1 MKLNKTII
9 GALHLAPLLGYS
21 GCPGKDEIIRLA
33 LDDLKS
39 FQEGG
44 IDAIIYE
51 NNYDLPHTEKISDAN
66 YQLMLA
72 VGKKLNEVANVP
84 LGVNVLW
91 NDYKSALNLAK
102 ELNLSFVRV
111 PVLVDD
117 VETSYGTFFA
127 PMKEVLKYR
136 TKIGADNTL
145 IYADIHV
152 KHSKIVSDYTIEES
166 AKLAIDVGAD
176 GLIITGRWTGDS
188 PDTDDLK
195 RVRRVVGKFPIIIG
209 SGADKNN
216 IKVLTKYADAV
227 IVSTSLKQG
236 PIDSTLT
243 NLSEWSQRISSQKT
257 REFMN
262 IVKR

>member
-84 LGVNVLW
+84 L
-91 NDYKSALNLAK
+91 
-102 ELNLSFVRV
+102 
-111 PVLVDD
+111 
-117 VETSYGTFFA
+117 
-127 PMKEVLKYR
+127 
-136 TKIGADNTL
+136 
-145 IYADIHV
+145 
-152 KHSKIVSDYTIEES
+152 
-166 AKLAIDVGAD
+166 
-176 GLIITGRWTGDS
+176 
-188 PDTDDLK
+188 
-195 RVRRVVGKFPIIIG
+195 
-209 SGADKNN
+209 
-216 IKVLTKYADAV
+216 
-227 IVSTSLKQG
+227 
-236 PIDSTLT
+236 
-243 NLSEWSQRISSQKT
+243 
-257 REFMN
+257 
-262 IVKR
+262 